1 MKRICHISFLLV
13 FFLIACGGQSEN
25 PDVKTPEE
33 EANLIPEEFQAAY
46 HDMDS
51 TLDEFIASQPK
62 TGGQAPVFAAGLSYA
77 NGNAGESLLNPEIP
91 ALVHKQLDAL
101 LSMGVQGVVIAI
113 PIPILEPDF
122 PRSDEFLEFFKQ
134 VAEDVS
140 AHNMQLLVE
149 CGPIFS
155 GTIFSPAR
163 VDWSKYTKASF
174 IQARKNQLLTIATE
188 IKPDILQIANEPSTT
203 TLLTGF
209 DLTPEEF
216 TDFVQSSIDLI
227 DKSSGIQIS
236 AGAGTWEDPAYMN
249 GLTQI
254 DKLDTIDIHIY
265 PIGRNA
271 MLLHRAME
279 TATLAVTRGKRV
291 GISEAWLYKVDSD
304 ELGEVGGEFEMI
316 YSRDAYS
323 FFEPLD
329 EKFIRALTLM
339 ARANE
344 IEWISFFWTRNF
356 FVYLD
361 YETYHTRSDQQI
373 NQALNQASFTAI
385 DNGTFSALGDFYK
398 NWIIEQN
405 Q

>member
-1 MKRICHISFLLV
+1 
-13 FFLIACGGQSEN
+13 
-25 PDVKTPEE
+25 
-33 EANLIPEEFQAAY
+33 
-46 HDMDS
+46 MDS

-101 LSMGVQGVVIAI
+101 QAMGVQGVVMAI
-113 PIPILEPDF
+113 PVPILEPDF

-134 VAEDVS
+134 VAEDVY

-149 CGPIFS
+149 CGPIFA

-174 IQARKNQLLTIATE
+174 VQARKNQLQTIATE

-249 GLTQI
+249 GLIQI

-265 PIGRNA
+265 PMGRNA

-279 TATLAVTRGKRV
+279 TAALAVTRGKRV

-304 ELGEVGGEFEMI
+304 ELVEVGGDFEMI